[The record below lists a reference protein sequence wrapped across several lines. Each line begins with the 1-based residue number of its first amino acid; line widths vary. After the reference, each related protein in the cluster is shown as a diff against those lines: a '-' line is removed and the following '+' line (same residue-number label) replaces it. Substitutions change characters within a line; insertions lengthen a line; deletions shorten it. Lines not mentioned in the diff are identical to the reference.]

1 MNDELF
7 KNSRKAAIDRN
18 VAKRQAL
25 KKKWDRHCKYSVE
38 DQDLVMGVDAMF
50 AHERQADF
58 SKRDEENWVRM
69 LDEGTVVDGDGWCY
83 AVIEKG
89 VLKDFFDNLPDN
101 FEGYID
107 KDHIYAIRLGSYTK
121 KDMRLVP
128 LGDDRYGIDINVKLD
143 DDYYATRDLLK
154 QDEHRAVSVEMGI
167 TVDEFGIA
175 DKITGDKKQ
184 GKYLVP
190 IINKVNIL
198 GYAVCENPKNANSI
212 KDDLLDKASVEGDLG
227 EPNLEGDNMN
237 EDEKKLALEAEADAD
252 TQKATE
258 QGDQA
263 DEDRKADEDL
273 KAPDT
278 SAGADEGNEGE
289 GEGNEGDQEDKAADD
304 DAEAEKGLEQL
315 EAAINELRA
324 KVDAQAKTITEKDE
338 KIAELENQLAAKA
351 EKAKLST
358 ADKVAQL
365 LNLATSATP
374 SAAEGSK
381 VDTPSNDLADRY
393 AADDAE
399 WDAVAEAY
407 KY

>member
-1 MNDELF
+1 MNEELF

-25 KKKWDRHCKYSVE
+25 KKKWDRHCKYGVE

-83 AVIEKG
+83 AVIKKG
-89 VLKDFFDNLPDN
+89 TLKDFYEALPDN

-107 KDHIYAIRLGSYTK
+107 KDHIYAIRLGNYTK

-128 LGDDRYGIDINVKLD
+128 LEDDRYGIDINVKLD

-154 QDEHRAVSVEMGI
+154 QGEHRAVSVEMRIG
-167 TVDEFGIA
+167 VDEFGIA
-175 DKITGDKKQ
+175 EKITGDKKQ

-190 IINKVNIL
+190 IISKVDIL

-227 EPNLEGDNMN
+227 EPNPEGDNMN
-237 EDEKKLALEAEADAD
+237 EDEKKLALEAEADAE

-263 DEDRKADEDL
+263 DEDQKADGDL

-278 SAGADEGNEGE
+278 STSADEGNEGE
-289 GEGNEGDQEDKAADD
+289 GGSNEGGQEDKAADD
-304 DAEAEKGLEQL
+304 DAETQKGLEQL

>member
-1 MNDELF
+1 MDPDMF
-7 KNSRKAAIDRN
+7 GSKRKSAIDRN

-25 KKKWDRHCKYSVE
+25 KKKWDRHCKYGVE
-38 DQDLVMGVDAMF
+38 DQDLVMGVNTMF
-50 AHERQADF
+50 SHEKEVKLSRQG
-58 SKRDEENWVRM
+58 EENWVRM
-69 LDEGTVVDGDGWCY
+69 LDEGTVVDGDGYCY
-83 AVIEKG
+83 AVIKKG
-89 VLKDFFDNLPDN
+89 VLKNFFENLPEN

-107 KDHIYAIRLGSYTK
+107 RDHIYALRLGNYTK
-121 KDMRLVP
+121 KDMKLVET
-128 LGDDRYGIDINVKLD
+128 GDGRYGIDINVKLD

-154 QDEHRAVSVEMGI
+154 LGEHRAVSVEMGI
-167 TVDEFGIA
+167 DVDEFGIA
-175 DKITGDKKQ
+175 DKITGDKSQ

-212 KDDLLDKASVEGDLG
+212 KDDLLDKASVEGDL
-227 EPNLEGDNMN
+227 EDPNLEGDNMN

-263 DEDRKADEDL
+263 GENQKADEDL

-278 SAGADEGNEGE
+278 SASADESNEGE
-289 GEGNEGDQEDKAADD
+289 GEANEGS
-304 DAEAEKGLEQL
+304 EAEDEAKTEEGLEQL
-315 EAAINELRA
+315 AAAIKELREELTA
-324 KVDAQAKTITEKDE
+324 KDA

-351 EKAKLST
+351 EKAKMST
-358 ADKVAQL
+358 ADRVAEL
-365 LNLATSATP
+365 LNLAKGSEP

-381 VDTPSNDLADRY
+381 VNTPSNDLADKY

-399 WDAVAEAY
+399 WAEAAKAFNY
-407 KY
+407 